1 MIRTFLEIT
10 LYYIIILIAGILSYQ
25 YIECENIMLR
35 FLIADCVMTV
45 VTFIFSIIKKN
56 SSVYDAYW
64 SVIPFYF
71 VLAFIYLYPNLEI
84 GHWLVFIVISV
95 WSWRLTLSWARG
107 WRGFGHED
115 FRYVDLAKK
124 TNSFYPIV
132 NFLGIHLFPTLIV
145 FAAFIPLFY
154 LFENEA
160 ANYYLLAI
168 GLIISSLGIYFEY
181 IADLELARFRNR
193 VNPKTEDLLDSG
205 IWGRSRNPNYLGEML
220 FWAGMSFCG
229 FAFGAP
235 WITGLG
241 AIAIILMFL
250 FISIPM
256 KNKRMATRRNGFE
269 AYKKRVPLLFPRLLK

>member
-10 LYYIIILIAGILSYQ
+10 LYYIVILIAGILSYQ
-25 YIECENIMLR
+25 YIECENVMLR
-35 FLIADCVMTV
+35 FLIADGVMTV
-45 VTFIFSIIKKN
+45 VTFVFSVIKKN

-107 WRGFGHED
+107 WRGFSHED

-124 TNSFYPIV
+124 TKSFYPIV

-154 LFENEA
+154 LFGNET

-193 VNPKTEDLLDSG
+193 VNPKTEDLLDTG

-220 FWAGMSFCG
+220 FWVGMSFCG

-235 WITGLG
+235 WVTGLG

-269 AYKKRVPLLFPRLLK
+269 AYKKQVPLLFPRLFK